1 VEGALDTAESALEDH
16 FGVGKPSWLSDPNY
30 ALMPNPCPG
39 CGDLEGCVECK
50 NAADTLK
57 TATPNCLQAVQEG

>member
-16 FGVGKPSWLSDPNY
+16 FGVGKPTWLSDPNY

-39 CGDLEGCVECK
+39 CGDLEGCVEFT
-50 NAADTLK
+50 NATNTLN
-57 TATPNCLQAVQEG
+57 AITPNCLKAVQEG